1 MATLE
6 EQYEQFLTENPNS
19 ELTFEEW
26 ENSLEN
32 DWEEWENLS
41 NELSDDDE
49 DATGW
54 EKLDIGN
61 WDDFLPEPKKDTF
74 I

>member
-32 DWEEWENLS
+32 DWEEWEQLEDPEFDEFLYDEGEES
-41 NELSDDDE
+41 NFDE
-49 DATGW
+49 G
-54 EKLDIGN
+54 
-61 WDDFLPEPKKDTF
+61 
-74 I
+74 